1 MKTENVLVEEE
12 KLVEHFQDLFGT
24 EIKNPVNEAFDS
36 QVNEE
41 VLNEIRKVKQSKQ
54 RVPVDYE
61 VVREVIKGLP
71 LGKSPGPA
79 GVRGELIKYSLGSR
93 VPKII
98 TKLLEC
104 LINVRIMPEIMN
116 KGTIVPILKDSKG
129 DRSCVNNI
137 RGITLSDILSIIFEL
152 YILNRVERQLKL
164 DKRQFGFRKKASTSH
179 AFWAFEEARRQLAR
193 EGKPGYVIFMDFSKA
208 FDKVTRF
215 KLFATMIGKI
225 HELEW
230 LALVQYYAVATV
242 CVLVHLTGKMSRTFK
257 TKVGVKQ
264 GGPFSPTGFNMGINL
279 IICIMVLSGL
289 LYVTRGIKSGAII
302 YADDTTAIVDSAIK
316 MHQLIKIMHQLDKGS
331 P

>member
-1 MKTENVLVEEE
+1 M
-12 KLVEHFQDLFGT
+12 
-24 EIKNPVNEAFDS
+24 
-36 QVNEE
+36 
-41 VLNEIRKVKQSKQ
+41 
-54 RVPVDYE
+54 
-61 VVREVIKGLP
+61 VREVIKGLP

-230 LALVQYYAVATV
+230 LALVGVGSV
-242 CVLVHLTGKMSRTFK
+242 LRSGHGLCVSTFD
-257 TKVGVKQ
+257 G
-264 GGPFSPTGFNMGINL
+264 
-279 IICIMVLSGL
+279 
-289 LYVTRGIKSGAII
+289 
-302 YADDTTAIVDSAIK
+302 
-316 MHQLIKIMHQLDKGS
+316 
-331 P
+331 